1 MSRVIL
7 AVVLAGIPILAVIIE
22 WTGDL
27 GISERHHSHHDT
39 YVVSSAFTR
48 ALVFAM
54 IFMGGMGLIF
64 CWLCEVG
71 VFRASSEV
79 VASFFAA
86 FLVVMFV
93 MWFLMRR
100 YKVVTYD
107 DRMDVTPFIGHKRE
121 IHYDDITAMT
131 WANRWTPAEIPSVH
145 VMVGGHHAAMIWSAL
160 DVEQILQRIN
170 RYDVLENVR

>member
-1 MSRVIL
+1 MSRVLL
-7 AVVLAGIPILAVIIE
+7 ALMAGVPVVAAVIE
-22 WTGDL
+22 WSGDL

-54 IFMGGMGLIF
+54 IFMGSMGLIF
-64 CWLCEVG
+64 CWLCTVG
-71 VFRASSEV
+71 VFAASVEV
-79 VASFFAA
+79 IAGFFAA
-86 FLVVMFV
+86 FLVVMFA

-107 DRMDVTPFIGHKRE
+107 DRMEVTPFVGPERVIR
-121 IHYDDITAMT
+121 YRDITSMT
-131 WANRWTPAEIPSVH
+131 WANHWTMGEVPSVH
-145 VMVGGHHAAMIWSAL
+145 VMVGGRYAAMIWSAI

-170 RYDVLENVR
+170 RYDVLESVR